1 MYFLLS
7 DKIKSNTDAL
17 TTSAWVPHGSVLS
30 SSHSADENV
39 CFFFL
44 HVFPGHPV
52 RHRRP
57 HHMEKAHVAA
67 GKRHGRVDR

>member
-1 MYFLLS
+1 M
-7 DKIKSNTDAL
+7 
-17 TTSAWVPHGSVLS
+17 VLS
-30 SSHSADENV
+30 YLPHTV
-39 CFFFL
+39 LMKMFVFFL